1 MDAAKDDV
9 HPTPMEMDAALL
21 GTLPEERR
29 RALGEH
35 LVRCARC
42 AEAQRVL
49 ERSADRFRAE
59 VFPRTVGRIE
69 AAAGSRVSRWWAEA
83 RLRWA
88 MLAVPAAA
96 ALVLVVG
103 LGTRREGAAP
113 GVEPAISIKGRPAL
127 RLFVRRGDQVFTPDD
142 GAALAPGDAVRFVV
156 EPGGH
161 RYVLVA
167 SVDGAG
173 KVSVYHPYD
182 GAGSAAV
189 TGAPSVEVPGSI
201 VLDGAPGPERVFA
214 LFSDAPLSV
223 AALRPELER
232 MATQH
237 AIRGTAAIAAPGA
250 EQASFL
256 FEKQADDKA
265 PRP

>member
-1 MDAAKDDV
+1 MSAAKDET
-9 HPTPMEMDAALL
+9 HPTPMELDAALL
-21 GTLPEERR
+21 GTLSEERR

-35 LVRCARC
+35 LLRCARC
-42 AEAQRVL
+42 AEEQRAL
-49 ERSADRFRAE
+49 ERSAERFRAE

-69 AAAGSRVSRWWAEA
+69 AAAGGAVSRWWADA

-88 MLAVPAAA
+88 MLAVPAAT

-103 LGTRREGAAP
+103 LGSRREGAAP
-113 GVEPAISIKGRPAL
+113 ESEPAISIKGRPAL
-127 RLFVRRGDQVFTPDD
+127 RLFVRRGDQVFTPED
-142 GAALAPGDAVRFVV
+142 GAALAPGDALRFVV

-173 KVSVYHPYD
+173 KVSVYHPFD
-182 GAGSAAV
+182 GAGSAPV
-189 TGAPSVEVPGSI
+189 GGAPSVEVPGSI
-201 VLDGAPGPERVFA
+201 VLDRAPGPERVFA

-232 MATQH
+232 LAAQH
-237 AIRGTAAIAAPGA
+237 AIRGTRAVALPGA

-256 FEKQADDKA
+256 FEKQEQS
-265 PRP
+265 RP